1 MRGRESLARRKR
13 RPVSVYGSV
22 ATSVELTHHAQRSI
36 CIERGLTGL
45 YRWYIG
51 RSQTHRTWNPDR
63 DFAWRAL
70 RQDQPDAVHAVIEGF
85 YAVEQFVPDYVRT
98 LLRVIRESYGRSH
111 FHLRWGAE
119 EEKHADLWRN
129 ALLSLGRRSVSWV
142 EAQTRVLR
150 ARTYELPWDDP
161 LHMLF
166 YTVFQERATH
176 VVYKALESAV
186 SGGQPRGLIAVPD
199 PVLARA
205 AATIALDEAA
215 HYHFFLQASRLYL
228 YYFPEESVR
237 ALVDV
242 LRHFS
247 MPAHDLIPGYDEFG
261 RVLHQS
267 GLFGRR
273 AHYTDV
279 VQVALNHLGLPGVR
293 AIEAGIQRSRMRPDV
308 DSPDRDAAGWLD
320 AVRLERGARGVF
332 AQATRYAEEAGVGH
346 TLHGEFIPL
355 EQEHA

>member
-1 MRGRESLARRKR
+1 M
-13 RPVSVYGSV
+13 
-22 ATSVELTHHAQRSI
+22 SVELASTAQRSI
-36 CIERGLTGL
+36 SVERGLTGL

-51 RSQTHRTWNPDR
+51 RSQAQRAWNPDR
-63 DFAWRAL
+63 DFAWRTL
-70 RQDQPDAVHAVIEGF
+70 RQDQPDAIHVAIEGF

-129 ALLSLGRRSVSWV
+129 ALLSLGRRSLAWV
-142 EAQTRVLR
+142 EEHTSALR
-150 ARTYELPWDDP
+150 AQTYELPWDDS

-166 YTVFQERATH
+166 YAVFQERATH

-186 SGGQPRGLIAVPD
+186 GGGSRASTAVPD

-215 HYHFFLQASRLYL
+215 HYHFFLQAARLYL
-228 YYFPEESVR
+228 YYFPEQAVR

-273 AHYTDV
+273 SHYTDV
-279 VQVALNHLGLPGVR
+279 VQVTLNHLGLPGIR
-293 AIEAGIQRSRMRPDV
+293 AIEAGIRRSRTRPDL
-308 DSPDRDAAGWLD
+308 DSRGSYSGWLD
-320 AVRLERGARGVF
+320 SVRLERGARGVF
-332 AQATRYAEEAGVGH
+332 AQATQYAQEAGVGH
-346 TLHGEFIPL
+346 TLHAEFLPI
-355 EQEHA
+355 EQEHV

>member
-1 MRGRESLARRKR
+1 LA
-13 RPVSVYGSV
+13 V
-22 ATSVELTHHAQRSI
+22 
-36 CIERGLTGL
+36 ERGLTGL
-45 YRWYIG
+45 YRWYVG
-51 RSQTHRTWNPDR
+51 HSQAHRTWNPDR

-70 RQDQPDAVHAVIEGF
+70 RQDQPEAIHVAIEGF

-129 ALLSLGRRSVSWV
+129 ALLSLGRRSVEWV
-142 EAQTRVLR
+142 EEHTRALR
-150 ARTYELPWDDP
+150 RQTYELPWDDS

-166 YTVFQERATH
+166 YAVFQERATH
-176 VVYKALESAV
+176 VVYKALGSAV
-186 SGGQPRGLIAVPD
+186 SGGSQALTGVPD

-228 YYFPEESVR
+228 YYFPEQAVC

-247 MPAHDLIPGYDEFG
+247 MPAHDLIPGYDDFG
-261 RVLHQS
+261 RVLHRS

-279 VQVALNHLGLPGVR
+279 VQVTLNHLGLPGIR
-293 AIEAGIQRSRMRPDV
+293 AIEAGIQRSRARPDLDPRGR
-308 DSPDRDAAGWLD
+308 DSDWLD
-320 AVRLERGARGVF
+320 SVRLERGARGVF
-332 AQATRYAEEAGVGH
+332 EQATRYAQDAGVAH
-346 TLHGEFIPL
+346 TVRADFLPVQ
-355 EQEHA
+355 QEHL

>member
-1 MRGRESLARRKR
+1 M
-13 RPVSVYGSV
+13 
-22 ATSVELTHHAQRSI
+22 SVELASTAQRSL
-36 CIERGLTGL
+36 CVERGLTGL

-51 RSQTHRTWNPDR
+51 RSQAQRGWNPDR
-63 DFAWRAL
+63 DFAWRTL
-70 RQDQPDAVHAVIEGF
+70 RQDQPDAIHIAIEGF

-129 ALLSLGRRSVSWV
+129 AVLSLGRRSVAWV
-142 EAQTRVLR
+142 EEHTRILR
-150 ARTYELPWDDP
+150 AQTYELPWDDP

-166 YTVFQERATH
+166 YAVFQERATH

-186 SGGQPRGLIAVPD
+186 GSGSATVTAVPD

-228 YYFPEESVR
+228 YYFPEQAVR

-247 MPAHDLIPGYDEFG
+247 MPAHDLIPGYHEFG
-261 RVLHQS
+261 RVLHES

-279 VQVALNHLGLPGVR
+279 VQVTLNHLGLPGVR
-293 AIEAGIQRSRMRPDV
+293 AVEAGIRRSRTRPDLDV
-308 DSPDRDAAGWLD
+308 RGPYSGWLD
-320 AVRLERGARGVF
+320 SVRLERGARGVF
-332 AQATRYAEEAGVGH
+332 TQAARYARDAGVGH
-346 TLHGEFIPL
+346 TLNAEFLSI
-355 EQEHA
+355 E